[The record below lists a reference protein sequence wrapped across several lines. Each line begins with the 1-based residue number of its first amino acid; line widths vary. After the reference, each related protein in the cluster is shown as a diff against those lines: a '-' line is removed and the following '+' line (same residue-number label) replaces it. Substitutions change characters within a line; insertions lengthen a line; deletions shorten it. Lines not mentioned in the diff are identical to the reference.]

1 MCLDMNGRY
10 PEARAA
16 FAEAHRLMPQ
26 SAYHLRQLAIAM
38 RQVFGPPGAAERR
51 RQQEID
57 EYLQQFMVPEPRP
70 GPPQQPWKPP
80 VPGTPPN
87 PQPGVPGSPNPPPGR
102 PPGNPGGGG

>member
-1 MCLDMNGRY
+1 MCLDQNGRY

-51 RQQEID
+51 RQQEVD
-57 EYLQQFMVPEPRP
+57 VWLQQFMVPDPQP
-70 GPPQQPWKPP
+70 GPPQIPR
-80 VPGTPPN
+80 PG
-87 PQPGVPGSPNPPPGR
+87 GVPPGPRPPGKPPPGG
-102 PPGNPGGGG
+102 PKSP